1 MKDKFTKFT
10 TDNIRT
16 IINRLEYRLPG
27 DKKYRYFYK
36 YINFCL
42 KNDFDRVDKNLNFT
56 SNKQDT
62 KLIPYK
68 FWVMWWQGLDDVH
81 TPLIIK
87 KNVKRL
93 QELFGKENVVII
105 TKDNFKNY
113 TSVPNNIIK
122 KLIDGKISFTH
133 WSDIVRF
140 NLLRENGGYWVDS
153 TVMMSPKF
161 KDFIVRNENNQFISV
176 CENSMDYHNIS
187 FSQWTTWFIGGVP
200 HYDLFEY
207 ICVFYNIYFKNHE
220 EVVDYFLLDDV
231 IAHYYQI
238 NSKFKNECKK
248 NSKNWYPYYWIQN
261 FTNKY
266 NVEMEDKFNLNI
278 NYSIQ
283 KLTYKFDSK
292 ILEDHTCLAFHILNQ
307 TDYYERNSK

>member
-27 DKKYRYFYK
+27 DKKYKYFYK

-122 KLIDGKISFTH
+122 KLID
-133 WSDIVRF
+133 
-140 NLLRENGGYWVDS
+140 
-153 TVMMSPKF
+153 
-161 KDFIVRNENNQFISV
+161 
-176 CENSMDYHNIS
+176 
-187 FSQWTTWFIGGVP
+187 
-200 HYDLFEY
+200 
-207 ICVFYNIYFKNHE
+207 
-220 EVVDYFLLDDV
+220 
-231 IAHYYQI
+231 
-238 NSKFKNECKK
+238 
-248 NSKNWYPYYWIQN
+248 
-261 FTNKY
+261 
-266 NVEMEDKFNLNI
+266 
-278 NYSIQ
+278 
-283 KLTYKFDSK
+283 
-292 ILEDHTCLAFHILNQ
+292 
-307 TDYYERNSK
+307 